1 MVRTAT
7 LVLAVMLVSLVV
19 APRAV
24 EAQGRGKGKRAQA
37 SASAGFTATERDL
50 VVRYYA
56 DHPTGGK
63 RLPPGIA
70 KKLARGKPLPPGL
83 AKRALPEELATQLP
97 PRAGFEVTIVGDRI
111 VLLDAQG
118 LVVDLLANVFGHSPE

>member
-1 MVRTAT
+1 MVRTVMLALAVT
-7 LVLAVMLVSLVV
+7 LVPLLV

-24 EAQGRGKGKRAQA
+24 EVQGRGKAKRAQA
-37 SASAGFTATERDL
+37 SASPGFTVAERDL

-56 DHPTGGK
+56 DHPTAGK

-97 PRAGFEVTIVGDRI
+97 RRVGFEVTIVGDRV
-111 VLLDAQG
+111 VLLDAGG
-118 LVVDLLANVFGHSPE
+118 LVVDLLANVFRQSPE

>member
-1 MVRTAT
+1 MVRTST
-7 LVLAVMLVSLVV
+7 LALAVALISLFVV
-19 APRAV
+19 PRAV
-24 EAQGRGKGKRAQA
+24 AAQGRGKGKRAQA
-37 SASAGFTATERDL
+37 SVSTGFTAAERNL

-56 DHPTGGK
+56 DHPYVAK

-83 AKRALPEELATQLP
+83 AKRALPAELATQLP
-97 PRAGFEVTIVGDRI
+97 PRTGFEVSIVGDRV

-118 LVVDLLANVFGHSPE
+118 LVVDLLVHVFR

>member
-1 MVRTAT
+1 MIRAAT
-7 LVLAVMLVSLVV
+7 LTLAVAFVPLLV

-37 SASAGFTATERDL
+37 SASAGFTAAERDL
-50 VVRYYA
+50 VLRYYG
-56 DHPTGGK
+56 DHPAAGK

-83 AKRALPEELATQLP
+83 AKRALPEELVTQLR
-97 PRAGFEVTIVGDRI
+97 PRVGFEVGIVGDRV

-118 LVVDLLANVFGHSPE
+118 LVVDLLANVFRQSPE

>member
-1 MVRTAT
+1 MIRAAT
-7 LVLAVMLVSLVV
+7 LTLALALVPALVT
-19 APRAV
+19 PRAV

-37 SASAGFTATERDL
+37 SASAGFTAAERDL
-50 VVRYYA
+50 VLRYYA
-56 DHPTGGK
+56 DHPTVGK

-83 AKRALPEELATQLP
+83 AKRALPEELVTQLP
-97 PRAGFEVTIVGDRI
+97 PRVGFEVDIVGDRI

-118 LVVDLLANVFGHSPE
+118 LVVDLLANVFRKSPE

>member
-1 MVRTAT
+1 MVRTST
-7 LVLAVMLVSLVV
+7 LALAVTLVSLVV
-19 APRAV
+19 ARRAP
-24 EAQGRGKGKRAQA
+24 EAQGRGKAKRAQA
-37 SASAGFTATERDL
+37 SAAAGFTAAERDL

-56 DHPTGGK
+56 DHPDAGK

-83 AKRALPEELATQLP
+83 AKRALPAELVTQLP
-97 PRAGFEVTIVGDRI
+97 PRVGFEVSIVGDRV

-118 LVVDLLANVFGHSPE
+118 LVVDLLVNVFR

>member
-7 LVLAVMLVSLVV
+7 LALAVALVSLVV
-19 APRAV
+19 APRAAA
-24 EAQGRGKGKRAQA
+24 AQGRGKGKRAQS
-37 SASAGFTATERDL
+37 SARGGFTTAERDL

-56 DHPTGGK
+56 DHPYAAK
-63 RLPPGIA
+63 PLPPGIA

-83 AKRALPEELATQLP
+83 AKRALPPELATQLR
-97 PRAGFEVTIVGDRI
+97 PRTGFEVSIVGDRM

-118 LVVDLLANVFGHSPE
+118 LVVDLLVNVFR

>member
-7 LVLAVMLVSLVV
+7 LAFAVMLVSLVV
-19 APRAV
+19 APRAG

-37 SASAGFTATERDL
+37 SAPAGFTAAERDL

-56 DHPTGGK
+56 DHPDGGK
-63 RLPPGIA
+63 RLPP
-70 KKLARGKPLPPGL
+70 RV
-83 AKRALPEELATQLP
+83 
-97 PRAGFEVTIVGDRI
+97 GFEVSIVGDRV

-118 LVVDLLANVFGHSPE
+118 LVVDLFVNVFR